1 MCRADERGLGVWW
14 GSCERQDIAEGGVGS
29 VKECVCVCVVDEK
42 QAGVEGGVCVGL
54 MKEDVY
60 V

>member
-1 MCRADERGLGVWW
+1 M
-14 GSCERQDIAEGGVGS
+14 
-29 VKECVCVCVVDEK
+29 CVVDEK

-60 V
+60 VCIRFVISRLELKGRFFGMGIYV